1 MIHYSIQ
8 IQNAA
13 AHCFEV
19 CLQLQTSPGER
30 VRLSLPT
37 WIPGSYMIR
46 EFSRN
51 ITQIQARAEGSA
63 IEISKVSKNRWEL
76 TAPTSLVE
84 IRYVVYA
91 WDFSVRAAHL
101 DQTHGFF
108 NNTSLCLRVD
118 EREDQPCLLSIE
130 APTQLSLG
138 NTNFSKWK
146 LATTLQKKNV
156 GKNGFG
162 TYWASDY
169 DDLIDH
175 PVEMGCFQ
183 EVRFDVLGVPH
194 RAIFTGTTDV
204 DLKRIAN
211 DLSAICAEQIKFF
224 EPKTHRAPFNEFLF
238 MTHVSADGYGGLEHR
253 SSTALHCA
261 RNDLPHSDL
270 EKTSAG
276 YRQFLGL
283 CSHEYFHSWNVK
295 RIKPKAFTPYR
306 LNEEAFTSLLWI
318 FEGFTSY
325 YDDLLLFRSGCIT
338 EQDYFDLLAKTIDRV
353 HSEPGRLIQSVADS
367 SYDSWIKYYRQDENS
382 PNALIS
388 YYTKGALIALCLDL
402 TIRQQTKYQRSL
414 DDVMR
419 MLWNEFGKQGI
430 GLGEDQFADVVQRAT
445 GCKLNKEIVR
455 WAYKPGELP
464 VRELLQLAG
473 LNWTEKLEPTPDL
486 GLKLVQRGS
495 ELVVATAYKGRSGQN
510 AGVSAQDILVAI
522 DGLRATDA
530 SVKNWL
536 ARKQPGARVEL
547 TVFRKDELM
556 RFEVRLGKPLVN
568 SVQLSKLL
576 TK

>member
-8 IQNAA
+8 IQDAA
-13 AHCFEV
+13 AHCFSV
-19 CLQLQTSPGER
+19 RLQFTTQPGER
-30 VRLSLPT
+30 VGLSLPT

-51 ITQIQARAEGSA
+51 ITQINACAGQSNVA
-63 IEISKVSKNRWEL
+63 ISKTSKNRWEL
-76 TAPTSLVE
+76 TALSDSIE

-108 NNTSLCLRVD
+108 NNTSLCISVD
-118 EREDQPCLLSIE
+118 GRTDQPCQLTID
-130 APTQLSLG
+130 APTEQSLG
-138 NTNFSKWK
+138 SPNFSKWK
-146 LATTLQKKNV
+146 LATTLQKQTV
-156 GKNGFG
+156 RANGFG
-162 TYWASDY
+162 TYRASDY

-183 EVRFDVLGVPH
+183 DISFDVLGVPH

-204 DLKRIAN
+204 DLKRIAK
-211 DLSAICAEQIKFF
+211 DLTTICAKQIKFF
-224 EPKTHRAPFNEFLF
+224 EPKSHQAPFKEYLF
-238 MTHVSADGYGGLEHR
+238 MTHVSAEGYGGLEHR

-261 RNDLPHSDL
+261 RNDLPNGDL
-270 EKTSAG
+270 NKTSAG

-295 RIKPKAFTPYR
+295 RIKPKVFTPYR
-306 LNEEAFTSLLWI
+306 LNEENFTSLLWI

-325 YDDLLLFRSGCIT
+325 YDDLLLLRAGSIT
-338 EQDYFDLLAKTIDRV
+338 QQEYLDLLAKTIDRV

-388 YYTKGALIALCLDL
+388 YYTKGSLVALCLDL
-402 TIRQQTKYQRSL
+402 TIRQQTKQRYSL

-419 MLWNEFGKQGI
+419 LLWTEYGKRGV
-430 GLGEDQFADVVQRAT
+430 GLGEDEFATVVLRAT

-464 VRELLQLAG
+464 IRALLETAG
-473 LNWTEKLEPTPDL
+473 IQWAEKLEVAPDL

-495 ELVVATAYKGRSGQN
+495 DLVVASAYSGRPGQL
-510 AGVSAQDILVAI
+510 AGVSAQDIVIAI
-522 DGLRATDA
+522 DGLKATDVT
-530 SVKNWL
+530 VKNWL
-536 ARKQPGARVEL
+536 GRQRAGTRVQL
-547 TVFRKDELM
+547 TVFRRDELIN
-556 RFEVRLGKPLVN
+556 FSIKLGKPVVS
-568 SVQLSKLL
+568 SVQLTKLMQP
-576 TK
+576 

>member
-13 AHCFEV
+13 AHCFSV
-19 CLQLQTSPGER
+19 RLQFTTQPGER
-30 VRLSLPT
+30 VGLSLPT

-51 ITQIQARAEGSA
+51 IMQIDARAGQRNVA
-63 IEISKVSKNRWEL
+63 VSKTSKNRWEL
-76 TAPTSLVE
+76 TALSDSIE

-108 NNTSLCLRVD
+108 NNTSLCISVD
-118 EREDQPCLLSIE
+118 GRTDQPCQLTIN
-130 APTQLSLG
+130 APTEQSLG
-138 NTNFSKWK
+138 SPNFSKWK
-146 LATTLQKKNV
+146 LATTLQKQKV
-156 GKNGFG
+156 RANGFG
-162 TYWASDY
+162 TYIATDY

-183 EVRFDVLGVPH
+183 EISFDVLGVPH

-204 DLKRIAN
+204 DLKRIAE
-211 DLSAICAEQIKFF
+211 DLTTICAEQIKFF
-224 EPKTHRAPFNEFLF
+224 EPKSHQAPFKEYLF
-238 MTHVSADGYGGLEHR
+238 MTHVSAEGYGGLEHR

-261 RNDLPHSDL
+261 RNDLPNEAL
-270 EKTSAG
+270 NKTSTG

-295 RIKPKAFTPYR
+295 RIKPKVFTPYR
-306 LNEEAFTSLLWI
+306 LDEENFTSLLWI

-325 YDDLLLFRSGCIT
+325 YDDLLLLRAGSIT
-338 EQDYFDLLAKTIDRV
+338 QQEYLDLLAKTIDRV

-388 YYTKGALIALCLDL
+388 YYTKGSLVALCLDL
-402 TIRQQTKYQRSL
+402 TIRQQTNQRYSL

-419 MLWNEFGKQGI
+419 QLWNDYGKGGI
-430 GLGEDQFADVVQRAT
+430 GLGEDEFATVVLRAT
-445 GCKLNKEIVR
+445 GCKLNNEIVR

-464 VRELLQLAG
+464 VKALLETSGIQ
-473 LNWTEKLEPTPDL
+473 WTEKLEAAPDL

-495 ELVVATAYKGRSGQN
+495 ELVVASAYSGRPGQV
-510 AGVSAQDILVAI
+510 AGVSAQDIVVAI
-522 DGLRATDA
+522 DGLKATDVT
-530 SVKNWL
+530 VKNWL
-536 ARKQPGARVEL
+536 GRQRAGARVQL
-547 TVFRKDELM
+547 TVFRRDELM
-556 RFEVRLGKPLVN
+556 NFSIKLGKPLVS
-568 SVQLSKLL
+568 SVQLTKL
-576 TK
+576 T

>member
-8 IQNAA
+8 IQDAA
-13 AHCFEV
+13 AHCFSV
-19 CLQLQTSPGER
+19 RLQFTTQPGER
-30 VRLSLPT
+30 VGLSLPT

-51 ITQIQARAEGSA
+51 ITQINARAGQSNVA
-63 IEISKVSKNRWEL
+63 IAKISKNRWEL
-76 TAPTSLVE
+76 IALSDSVE

-108 NNTSLCLRVD
+108 NNTSLCISVD
-118 EREDQPCLLSIE
+118 GRTDQPCQLTIN
-130 APTQLSLG
+130 APTEQSLG
-138 NTNFSKWK
+138 SPNFSKWK
-146 LATTLQKKNV
+146 LATTLQKQKV
-156 GKNGFG
+156 RANGFG
-162 TYWASDY
+162 TYIANDY

-175 PVEMGCFQ
+175 PVEMGYFQ
-183 EVRFDVLGVPH
+183 EISFDVLGVPH

-204 DLKRIAN
+204 DLKRIAK
-211 DLSAICAEQIKFF
+211 DLTTICAEQIKFF
-224 EPKTHRAPFNEFLF
+224 EPKSHQAPFKEYLF
-238 MTHVSADGYGGLEHR
+238 MTHVSAEGYGGLEHR

-261 RNDLPHSDL
+261 RNDLPNEGL
-270 EKTSAG
+270 NKTSAG

-295 RIKPKAFTPYR
+295 RIKPKVFTPYR
-306 LNEEAFTSLLWI
+306 LDEENFTSLLWI

-325 YDDLLLFRSGCIT
+325 YDDLLLLRAGSIT
-338 EQDYFDLLAKTIDRV
+338 QQEYLDLLAKTIDRV

-388 YYTKGALIALCLDL
+388 YYTKGSLVALCLDL
-402 TIRQQTKYQRSL
+402 TIRQQTGQRHSL

-419 MLWNEFGKQGI
+419 LLWTDYGKRGV
-430 GLGEDQFADVVQRAT
+430 GLGEDEFATVVLRAT

-464 VRELLQLAG
+464 VRVLLEATGVQ
-473 LNWTEKLEPTPDL
+473 WTEKLEVAPDL

-495 ELVVATAYKGRSGQN
+495 DLVVASAYSGRPGQL
-510 AGVSAQDILVAI
+510 AGVSAQDIVIAI
-522 DGLRATDA
+522 DGLKATDVT
-530 SVKNWL
+530 VKNWL
-536 ARKQPGARVEL
+536 GRQRAGTRVQL
-547 TVFRKDELM
+547 TVFRRDELM
-556 RFEVRLGKPLVN
+556 NFSIKLGKPVV
-568 SVQLSKLL
+568 SAVQLTKLM
-576 TK
+576 

>member
-8 IQNAA
+8 IQDAA
-13 AHCFEV
+13 AHCFSV
-19 CLQLQTSPGER
+19 RLQFTTQPGER
-30 VRLSLPT
+30 VGLSLPT

-51 ITQIQARAEGSA
+51 ITQINARAGQSNVA
-63 IEISKVSKNRWEL
+63 ISKTSKNRWEL
-76 TAPTSLVE
+76 TALSDSIE

-108 NNTSLCLRVD
+108 NNTSLCLSVD
-118 EREDQPCLLSIE
+118 GRTDQPCQLTID
-130 APTQLSLG
+130 APTEQSLG
-138 NTNFSKWK
+138 SPSFSKWK
-146 LATTLQKKNV
+146 LATTLQKQKV
-156 GKNGFG
+156 RANGFG
-162 TYWASDY
+162 TYRASDY

-183 EVRFDVLGVPH
+183 EISFDVLGVPH

-204 DLKRIAN
+204 DLKRIAE
-211 DLSAICAEQIKFF
+211 DLTTICAEQIKFF
-224 EPKTHRAPFNEFLF
+224 EPKSHQAPFKEYLF
-238 MTHVSADGYGGLEHR
+238 MTHVSAEGYGGLEHR

-261 RNDLPHSDL
+261 RNDLPNEDL
-270 EKTSAG
+270 NKTSAG

-295 RIKPKAFTPYR
+295 RIKPKVFTPYR
-306 LNEEAFTSLLWI
+306 LDEENFTSLLWI

-325 YDDLLLFRSGCIT
+325 YDDLLLLRAGSIT
-338 EQDYFDLLAKTIDRV
+338 LQEYLDLLAKTIDRV

-388 YYTKGALIALCLDL
+388 YYTKGSLVALCLDL
-402 TIRQQTKYQRSL
+402 TIRQQTGQRHSL

-419 MLWNEFGKQGI
+419 LLWTDYGKRGV
-430 GLGEDQFADVVQRAT
+430 GLGEDEFATVVLRAT

-464 VRELLQLAG
+464 VRVLLEATGVQ
-473 LNWTEKLEPTPDL
+473 WTEKLEVAPDL

-495 ELVVATAYKGRSGQN
+495 DLVVASAYSGRPGQL
-510 AGVSAQDILVAI
+510 AGVSAQDIVIAI
-522 DGLRATDA
+522 DGLKATDVT
-530 SVKNWL
+530 VKNWL
-536 ARKQPGARVEL
+536 GRQRAGTRVQL
-547 TVFRKDELM
+547 TVFRRDELM
-556 RFEVRLGKPLVN
+556 NFSIKLGKPVV
-568 SVQLSKLL
+568 SAVQLTKLM
-576 TK
+576 

>member
-13 AHCFEV
+13 AHCFSV
-19 CLQLQTSPGER
+19 SLQFATQPGER
-30 VRLSLPT
+30 IGLSLPT

-51 ITQIQARAEGSA
+51 ITEIDARAGQSNVA
-63 IEISKVSKNRWEL
+63 IAKTSKNRWEL
-76 TAPTSLVE
+76 TALSDSIE

-108 NNTSLCLRVD
+108 NNTSLCISVD
-118 EREDQPCLLSIE
+118 GRTDQPCQLTIN
-130 APTQLSLG
+130 APTEQSLG
-138 NTNFSKWK
+138 SPNFSKWK
-146 LATTLQKKNV
+146 LATTLQKQKV
-156 GKNGFG
+156 QANGFG
-162 TYWASDY
+162 TYIASNY

-183 EVRFDVLGVPH
+183 EVSFDVLGIPH

-204 DLKRIAN
+204 DLKRIAK
-211 DLSAICAEQIKFF
+211 DLTAICAEQIKFF
-224 EPKTHRAPFNEFLF
+224 EPKSHQAPFKEYLF
-238 MTHVSADGYGGLEHR
+238 MTHVSAEGYGGLEHR

-261 RNDLPHSDL
+261 RNDLPNEDL
-270 EKTSAG
+270 NKTSAG

-295 RIKPKAFTPYR
+295 RIKPKVFTPYR
-306 LNEEAFTSLLWI
+306 LDQENFTSLLWI

-325 YDDLLLFRSGCIT
+325 YDDLLLLRAGSIT
-338 EQDYFDLLAKTIDRV
+338 QQEYFDLLAKTIDRV
-353 HSEPGRLIQSVADS
+353 HSEPGRLMQSVADS

-382 PNALIS
+382 SNALIS
-388 YYTKGALIALCLDL
+388 YYTKGSLVALCLDL
-402 TIRQQTKYQRSL
+402 TIRQQTSQRYSL

-419 MLWNEFGKQGI
+419 LLWTEYGKRGV
-430 GLGEDQFADVVQRAT
+430 GLGEDEFATVVLRAT
-445 GCKLNKEIVR
+445 GCKLSKEIGR

-464 VRELLQLAG
+464 VRALLESASIQ
-473 LNWTEKLEPTPDL
+473 WTEKIEAAPDL

-495 ELVVATAYKGRSGQN
+495 DLVVASAYSGRPGQR
-510 AGVSAQDILVAI
+510 AGVSAQDIVVAI
-522 DGLRATDA
+522 DGLKATDVT
-530 SVKNWL
+530 VKNWL
-536 ARKQPGARVEL
+536 GRQRAGGRVQL
-547 TVFRKDELM
+547 TVFRRDELM
-556 RFEVRLGKPLVN
+556 NFSIKLGKPLVS
-568 SVQLSKLL
+568 SVQLTQLM
-576 TK
+576 